1 MNLPNTNGGHTSE
14 YGTIEIDWQPVL
26 KPTGEPVTSKDGT
39 KIVESPVMTL
49 TPKLQGEYGGWAFED
64 LDGFWT
70 YQGAA
75 TNIVQGAPSEVV
87 LSLGGHKQNGTRYQ
101 NISRIKALGATSAPD
116 NGTFKT
122 QYGQSSN
129 APAPVTSLSGDDRE
143 TRRNNSIREQSFYNN
158 LNPEMLDRLPLDK
171 HKVLLAAYFDTAML
185 LLRESVRKRALS
197 KLDQP
202 NEPEL
207 DVPDTPMIDAV
218 IEAGGI
224 VTGVTGLTTQPANN
238 VESAPPPA
246 EDVQQLP
253 W

>member
-1 MNLPNTNGGHTSE
+1 MTSE
-14 YGTIEIDWQPVL
+14 YGTIQINWQPVL
-26 KPTGEPVTSKDGT
+26 KPNGEQVVSKDGT
-39 KIVESPVMTL
+39 PIVESLPMVL
-49 TPKLQGEYGGWAFED
+49 TPKLQGGYGGWAFED

-70 YQGAA
+70 YRGAA
-75 TNIVQGAPSEVV
+75 TDIVQGAPSEVV

-122 QYGQSSN
+122 EYGQSKN
-129 APAPVTSLSGDDRE
+129 PPPPAPQAPLSGDA
-143 TRRNNSIREQSFYNN
+143 RNESIREQAFYNN
-158 LNPEMLDRLPLDK
+158 LDHEILAQLP
-171 HKVLLAAYFDTAML
+171 VAQQEALLVAYFDTAML
-185 LLRESVRKRALS
+185 MMRDSVRERALS